1 MPDLKPLVHSE
12 VDKKDDATLRKEAE
26 AHFQKHAALQVVA
39 ELLLKLRAR
48 TVSWW
53 SGDDLRVWWNAT
65 ERLRWLRQRVD
76 LREQITSSLTGLAH
90 SAARKKT
97 PEFQGGLL
105 DSFLEDGDVTLRQFE
120 EAFDPVDLAV
130 YGPATQIWKKFRERF
145 PWDQDG
151 PVQQELVAF
160 LLRALLADKSP
171 LRGATRTPVLGAWE
185 LRTGIPSGIWQT
197 RIPADVRASIDDVR
211 LQREKSREPF
221 GAAQELAIAT
231 PDVIAACIPL
241 RELTGVL
248 DLAQAAMGFDGV
260 AASAR
265 TARAKDHNGSVLDTD
280 MMLASIAKRA
290 SSKPPPPN
298 GESKPSTSATKTA
311 NGAHGTNGTNG
322 YLALST
328 PSLVKPKGVW
338 PDDVDDDLAVPT
350 RKPLDDDTQP
360 RARALAR

>member
-1 MPDLKPLVHSE
+1 MPELKPLVHSD
-12 VDKKDDATLRKEAE
+12 VDKKDDAALRREAE
-26 AHFQKHAALQVVA
+26 AYFQKHAALQVIA
-39 ELLLKLRAR
+39 ELLTKLRAR
-48 TVSWW
+48 TMSWW

-65 ERLRWLRQRVD
+65 ERLRWLRQRAD

-90 SAARKKT
+90 AAARKKT
-97 PEFQGGLL
+97 PEFQAGLL

-120 EAFDPVDLAV
+120 EAFDPVDLVV
-130 YGPATQIWKKFRERF
+130 YGPATQMWKKFRERF
-145 PWDQDG
+145 PWDQDA
-151 PVQQELVAF
+151 PVNQELVAF
-160 LLRALLADKSP
+160 LLRALMSDKSS
-171 LRGATRTPVLGAWE
+171 LRGGTRTPALGAWE
-185 LRTGIPSGIWQT
+185 LRTAIPSGIWQT
-197 RIPADVRASIDDVR
+197 RIPADVRASIDDAR

-231 PDVIAACIPL
+231 PEVIAAHIPM

-260 AASAR
+260 AASSR
-265 TARAKDHNGSVLDTD
+265 SARARDTATVLDTD

-298 GESKPSTSATKTA
+298 GVLT
-311 NGAHGTNGTNG
+311 
-322 YLALST
+322 LAT

-338 PDDVDDDLAVPT
+338 PDDVDDAFDGGGTPHPGAT

-360 RARALAR
+360 RARAIAR